1 MNDAVAL
8 PSPSASRSAVQ
19 RDEAVPMCL
28 GLAGGFVLPMV
39 AAALYATYEISMRSP
54 WLEQTRQ
61 LGYVWL
67 LGELVLILHAARRGF
82 TVRGV
87 WATLPRWARAAL
99 ALFLSTFWI
108 SSAFVSRHPDFSLG
122 LTIGWALQ
130 LLFAAA
136 LAHLVAMVPVAR
148 LAEVWRGF
156 ALGLAALALAIAVH
170 FTWLPAALRG
180 WEREIDWGN
189 AIPGFISVRLFGS
202 WCGAVLALLTGV
214 AWRAEGDERRQR
226 VLHLAIALAFG
237 MMFWSGTRAALLG
250 WLCVLPVAWVMAGCP
265 RSRAMLTTLPAYLL
279 AAAALAILL
288 QPYGHPAFTL
298 LDVFNADANRTADGF
313 SSGRLSFW
321 LSALDTARHY
331 PLFGAGAGSC
341 WWAVHAAGQ
350 HHVQPHNAVVQFLL
364 NWGVVPTLPALA
376 LLIGGTWTAHRKVRA
391 ARALL
396 PFVLT
401 LDCLLVMSLLD
412 GMLHFAQFVM
422 LIVACLA
429 ICLAPRG
436 TSATLDR

>member
-8 PSPSASRSAVQ
+8 PSPSAFRSSVR
-19 RDEAVPMCL
+19 RDDAVPMWL
-28 GLAGGFVLPMV
+28 GLAGGFVLPMI

-67 LGELVLILHAARRGF
+67 LGELLLILHAARRGF
-82 TVRGV
+82 TVRAV
-87 WATLPRWARAAL
+87 WATLPRWVRTSL

-136 LAHLVAMVPVAR
+136 LAHLVATVPVAR

-214 AWRAEGDERRQR
+214 AWRAEGDARRQR

-250 WLCVLPVAWVMAGCP
+250 WLCVLPVAWVMAGRP
-265 RSRAMLTTLPAYLL
+265 RSYAMLTTLLAYLL

-288 QPYGHPAFTL
+288 QPYGHPAFTFSDL
-298 LDVFNADANRTADGF
+298 FDPSINQSVDTF
-313 SSGRLSFW
+313 SSGRLTFW
-321 LSALDTARHY
+321 KSALAVSRGY
-331 PLFGAGAGSC
+331 PMLGSGAGSC
-341 WWAVHAAGQ
+341 WWLVPLDGHY
-350 HHVQPHNAVVQFLL
+350 HVQPHNALVQFLL
-364 NWGVVPTLPALA
+364 NWGVIPTLPALA
-376 LLIGGTWTAHRKVRA
+376 LLAGGIWAAHRKA
-391 ARALL
+391 HAKRALL
-396 PFVLT
+396 PFVLM
-401 LDCLLVMSLLD
+401 LDCLLVMSLFD